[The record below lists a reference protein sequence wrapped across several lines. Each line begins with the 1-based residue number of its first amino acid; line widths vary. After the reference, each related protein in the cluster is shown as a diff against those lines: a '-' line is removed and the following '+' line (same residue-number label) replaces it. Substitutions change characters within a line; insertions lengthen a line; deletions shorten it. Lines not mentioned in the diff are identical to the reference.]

1 MKSKTAKET
10 AFEKL
15 KKQYCAA
22 KGIRTM
28 SGKSQFS
35 KASAINE
42 QIGQMRMF

>member
-1 MKSKTAKET
+1 MRKSKDKTNL
-10 AFEKL
+10 EKL

-28 SGKSQFS
+28 RGKSQFS